1 MDFFEISDFNFS
13 EERNKKSLNLDNYEL
28 NNSIGGFIDTFSGG
42 SVKSLGVIINKKK
55 FLFLI
60 VLIFLFASITFGRL
74 FYLQLVEG
82 GYYRSLADGNRIRIK
97 RIEPSRG
104 IIYDN
109 LQKPLLKN
117 SPSFS
122 LQIIPVDLPKN
133 KEDLLKL
140 QEQINKKL
148 GNTDIN
154 LSDYIS
160 DDVLENFQPRIIKES
175 ISYEQAM
182 DLMVFSN
189 NINSLSIVI
198 NNKRE
203 YPYIGYFS
211 HLFGY
216 MGNISENDYKNLKDS
231 GYYLDDKI
239 GKSGLEFIYESS
251 LKGTFGKKKV
261 EVDSVGKEI
270 KELAVEQPV
279 DGKNLLLHLDGDLQL
294 TITNLLVDV
303 LKKYNFKKASIVAV
317 DPNDGG
323 IMAIV
328 STPTFDNNLFSEKL
342 TPEIYNSL
350 MNDPDE
356 PMFFRAISG
365 EYPPGSTFK
374 LVMASAALEA
384 GVVDKNTTF
393 LSTGGIRIGQW
404 FFPDWKS
411 GGHGAT
417 NVIKAIA
424 ESVNTFFYNVGGG
437 YNNFQGLGLEKIDFY
452 AEQFGL
458 SKKLSIDLPNEANG
472 FLPTE
477 KWKEEATNEPW
488 YIGDTYHL
496 SIGQGDA
503 LVTPLQV
510 AMFTSVIANGGTLYR
525 PQVVDKMFDK
535 NFVYEINPEILNSNF
550 ISKEN
555 VSIIEEGMNEA
566 TKVGSCR
573 YLSTLPFESAGKTG
587 TAQFGTEN
595 KTHAWFTGYAPYNNP
610 EMVLTIIIE
619 GGGEGSSV
627 AVPLARDIFL
637 WYFKDRLAND
647 KSL

>member
-28 NNSIGGFIDTFSGG
+28 NNSIGGFIDTFSSGP
-42 SVKSLGVIINKKK
+42 VKSLGVIINRNK

-60 VLIFLFASITFGRL
+60 VLISLFAFITFGRL

-97 RIEPSRG
+97 RIEPNRG

-122 LQIIPVDLPKN
+122 LQIIPVDLPKD

-148 GNTDIN
+148 GDTDIN
-154 LSDYIS
+154 LSDYLS
-160 DDVLENFQPRIIKES
+160 DNILENFQPRIIKES

-189 NINSLSIVI
+189 DINGLSIVI

-216 MGNISENDYKNLKDS
+216 MGDISENEYKKLKDS

-239 GKSGLEFIYESS
+239 GKSGLEFIYENS
-251 LKGTFGKKKV
+251 LKGIFGKKKI

-294 TITNLLVDV
+294 TITNLLADV
-303 LKKYNFKKASIVAV
+303 LKKYNLKKASVVAV

-350 MNDPDE
+350 MNDPDK
-356 PMFFRAISG
+356 PMFFRAVSG

-384 GVVDKNTTF
+384 GTIDKNTTF
-393 LSTGGIRIGQW
+393 LSTGGIHIGQW
-404 FFPDWKS
+404 FFPDWKY

-424 ESVNTFFYNVGGG
+424 ESVNTFFYNIGGG
-437 YNNFQGLGLEKIDFY
+437 YNEFQGLGLEKIDFY
-452 AEQFGL
+452 ADQFGL
-458 SKKLSIDLPNEANG
+458 SKKLGIDLPNEASG

-477 KWKEEATNEPW
+477 NWKEEVINEPW

-496 SIGQGDA
+496 SIGQGYA

-510 AMFTSVIANGGTLYR
+510 AMFTSAIANGGTLYS

-535 NFVYEINPEILNSNF
+535 NFVYEINLQILNSNF

-555 VSIIEEGMNEA
+555 ISIIEEGMNAA

-637 WYFKDRLAND
+637 WYFKDRLEND
-647 KSL
+647 TSL